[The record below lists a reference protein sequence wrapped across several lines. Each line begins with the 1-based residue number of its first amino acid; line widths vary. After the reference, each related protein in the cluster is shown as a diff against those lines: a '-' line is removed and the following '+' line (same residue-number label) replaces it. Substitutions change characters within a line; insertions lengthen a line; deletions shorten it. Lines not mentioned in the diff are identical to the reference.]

1 MENKSLRRMMKIKL
15 FFIGCISFFIAGFVP
30 TLLAA
35 DKPNIIIILADD
47 LGYGD
52 LGCYGNPTIRT
63 PNLDRMAAEGLRFTD
78 FYAGN
83 CYCTPSRAALLTGRL
98 PIRSGMSGR
107 RGSHVLYPNSLGG
120 IPAEEI
126 TISEA
131 LKAKGYA
138 TCAIGKWHLGDAPEY
153 SPTKNGFDNFLGTPL
168 SNDSPPID
176 PKFHKIDT
184 LSQNPDFLHFDIPLL
199 RGTNCVERPVDQT
212 TLTQRY
218 TEEAIRFMNEN
229 KKKPFFIYFAHTFPH
244 VPLFASEKFKGKSL
258 RGRYGDTVEEL
269 DASVGTVLEWLR
281 KEKLEKNTF
290 VFFTSDNG
298 PWLNRNQNGGSAGL
312 FRDGKGGAWEGGYR
326 VPAIAHWPG
335 KISVGVNHGIANAM
349 DLFNTA
355 LHLAD
360 AELPKDRPMDGI
372 DLTPVLFGKKQQVRD
387 TQFCYY
393 ADILC
398 AVRRGKYKAHFVTHD
413 GYSKE
418 EPAKHDPP
426 LLFNVAE
433 DPSERFDVA
442 AEHPEVVA
450 EMTKIYNEHLAA
462 VTHGKS
468 QY

>member
-1 MENKSLRRMMKIKL
+1 MKL
-15 FFIGCISFFIAGFVP
+15 FARTSKIFLAICFFVSV
-30 TLLAA
+30 TQAA
-35 DKPNIIIILADD
+35 TRPPNVIIILADD

-52 LGCYGNPTIRT
+52 LGCYGHPSIRT

-107 RGSHVLYPNSLGG
+107 RGSHVLYPKQPGG
-120 IPAEEI
+120 LPAEEI
-126 TISEA
+126 TIAEA
-131 LKAKGYA
+131 LKTKGYA
-138 TCAIGKWHLGDAPEY
+138 TAAIGKWHLGDGPEH
-153 SPTKNGFDNFLGTPL
+153 SPLNHGFDTFLGTPL

-184 LSQNPDFLHFDIPLL
+184 LSQEPDFRHFDVPLL
-199 RGTNCVERPVDQT
+199 RGTNIVERPVNQT

-218 TEEAIRFMNEN
+218 TEEALRFMKEN
-229 KKKPFFIYFAHTFPH
+229 KQKSFFIYFASTFPH

-269 DASVGTVLEWLR
+269 DASVGEILKWLR
-281 KEKLEKNTF
+281 KNDLEKNTF

-298 PWLNRNQNGGSAGL
+298 PWLNRLQNGGSAGL
-312 FRDGKGGAWEGGYR
+312 FRDGKGGAWEGGYH

-335 KISVGVNHGIANAM
+335 KIPVGVNHEIVNAM
-349 DLFNTA
+349 DLFNTS
-355 LHLAD
+355 LNLAGV
-360 AELPKDRPMDGI
+360 ELPKDRPLDGI
-372 DLTPVLFGKKQQVRD
+372 DLTPVLFGKKQSVRN
-387 TQFCYY
+387 TQFLYY

-398 AVRRGKYKAHFVTHD
+398 AVRKGNYKAHFVTHD

-418 EPAKHDPP
+418 EPSRHSPP

-433 DPSERFDVA
+433 DPGERFDIA
-442 AEHPEVVA
+442 NEHPQIVA
-450 EMTKIYNEHLAA
+450 ELKTIYE
-462 VTHGKS
+462 THRANVVPGKP